1 MKTPNIPPIVPGMS
15 GPLNNN
21 DDDNDDDDADLRAL
35 TSVDLDDDAPRRRA
49 DGRVFEHVA
58 DAGAMR
64 KNLKNR
70 PKRQQAGSKG
80 RGLTGQG

>member
-1 MKTPNIPPIVPGMS
+1 MKTPKTPSIVPGMS
-15 GPLNNN
+15 GPPN
-21 DDDNDDDDADLRAL
+21 DDDNDDDDDADLRAL

-64 KNLKNR
+64 QNLKNR

-80 RGLTGQG
+80 RGLTGQE